1 MARFTAQA
9 PNGVAVLELE
19 KLVRTAVFK
28 SANQVV
34 GYLLQKAADQI
45 DAAYQP
51 KPGQSRKGR
60 EPIMVDCIFGTFALQ
75 RDYYYNEAKK
85 EGHYPSDAALGL

>member
-1 MARFTAQA
+1 MARFSAQTPTGA
-9 PNGVAVLELE
+9 AVLELE

-28 SANQVV
+28 SANQLV

-51 KPGQSRKGR
+51 KPGQHHKGR
-60 EPIMVDCIFGTFALQ
+60 EPISRT
-75 RDYYYNEAKK
+75 
-85 EGHYPSDAALGL
+85 